1 MAWAVRSGLL
11 LIALVTFGM
20 GVTHGFT
27 AQLLL
32 RLLAGIASA
41 WVLVHVSA
49 WALAR
54 LSALHR
60 PAASGVVF
68 AGVGAGIAGA
78 GALCM
83 AMMQWD
89 AHADQAWQAFGAVS
103 LLLLVLIWPAYRER
117 IPDTKTAAMPVRRTQ
132 WDADKLRLVL
142 CYGAFGFGYIIPA
155 TFLPAMA
162 HQYISNPAMFGW
174 AWPVFG
180 AAAALSTY
188 AVSHWLHAA
197 NIRKLRAF
205 SYLLMAP
212 GVVLPVV
219 WPRPPRARVCR
230 RAVDRGVG
238 AGVGRSGVVAFSA
251 VMLEAGSASLTHS
264 DE

>member
-1 MAWAVRSGLL
+1 
-11 LIALVTFGM
+11 
-20 GVTHGFT
+20 
-27 AQLLL
+27 
-32 RLLAGIASA
+32 
-41 WVLVHVSA
+41 
-49 WALAR
+49 
-54 LSALHR
+54 
-60 PAASGVVF
+60 
-68 AGVGAGIAGA
+68 
-78 GALCM
+78 M